1 MAKDDY
7 DVIVYKILLYFYAV
21 MKRKIQYERET
32 FEKVISKSGISDE
45 YLVDI
50 LRMMQD
56 EGLIEGVKV
65 MKAWGNDSILI
76 SEFSDISITA
86 DGIHHLKDNTTM
98 KKIGKA
104 LSEAPGLIA
113 SLIAIAQPFI

>member
-50 LRMMQD
+50 LRMMKD
-56 EGLIEGVKV
+56 EGLIDGVKV

-76 SEFSDISITA
+76 SELSDISITA
-86 DGIHHLKDNTTM
+86 DGIHYLKDNATM
-98 KKIGKA
+98 KKIGKTLA
-104 LSEAPGLIA
+104 EIPGLVA
-113 SLIAIAQPFI
+113 SLIGIAQPFI